1 MVSKKIFSLF
11 TIILLLVSFTITF
24 IPSQNLY
31 AQNTELYFTI
41 LHTNDEHSALIPS
54 PLVDYHPHLD
64 NPSLGGFAR
73 LASAVKS
80 IREEKAKTKEPVL
93 LVSAGD
99 YIGGSP
105 YSWLILDNK
114 APEISLMIELGYDVI
129 TIGNHEYDYGP
140 DILAQYF
147 KLAGYPESQNS
158 TAIVATNTLPP
169 SGHPLNDIGI
179 KDVHIKTLENGLKV
193 GFFGLMGVEADEV
206 APLAKPVE
214 FTDQIEAAKKAV
226 EKLKGA
232 GVDVII
238 AVNHTGVEEDKFL
251 ATQVDGIDIIITG
264 HCHTPLYQPVK
275 VNNTL
280 IFSTGAYLNYLGKVE
295 VAYNTQ
301 RGEVRLRNSS
311 LIPLNHQIGEDP
323 YILSKVAE
331 YTAYLNSYI
340 SNLTEQRFTDIAE
353 VVVYSD
359 FPLNNKPELRESPFG
374 NFITDAMRIISSEV
388 TGERVD
394 FAFQANG
401 VIRGALVPGSM
412 PYSKGQIT
420 FYDLATL
427 VGLGSGLDGEA
438 GYPIVSVY
446 LTGEEVRRVLEV
458 GALLQQLM
466 GDIYFLQMSGL
477 RMVYNPKRSVIATIP
492 FINLPIP
499 STRAVLSAEKYIGEG
514 VQNNKDDS
522 YFVPLN
528 KGDERLYHVVTDY
541 YIAQFLPLAGKMLPS
556 LEIILKD
563 KNGNPV
569 EVDDTIIYRNGKEL
583 KVWEAVVEYAKN
595 QPKDSQG
602 NPRIP
607 EYYNTTEP
615 QRLIV
620 KWTIPLILWPILF
633 IAIMIGIIITLVKKI
648 KARRKLAKIS

>member
-1 MVSKKIFSLF
+1 MAAKKFSSLICTLFIIFN
-11 TIILLLVSFTITF
+11 LLF
-24 IPSQNLY
+24 IPSNNIHG
-31 AQNTELYFTI
+31 QNTELYFTI

-54 PLVDYHPHLD
+54 PLVDYHPSID

-73 LASAVKS
+73 LANAINS
-80 IREEKAKTKEPVL
+80 IREEKGKVGEPVL
-93 LVSAGD
+93 LLSAGD

-105 YSWLILDNK
+105 YSWLILDGK
-114 APEISLMIELGYDVI
+114 TPEISLMMELGYDVI

-147 KLAGYPESQNS
+147 KTAGYPEAQSK

-169 SGHPLNDIGI
+169 QGHPLNDIGI
-179 KDVHIKTLENGLKV
+179 KDVHIKTLENGLKI

-226 EKLKGA
+226 KKLKDS
-232 GVDVII
+232 GVDLIV
-238 AVNHTGVEEDKFL
+238 AVNHTGVEEDKNL
-251 ATQVDGIDIIITG
+251 AAQVDGIDIIITG

-295 VAYNTQ
+295 LAYNTTT
-301 RGEVRLRNSS
+301 GEVRLRDSS
-311 LIPLNHQIGEDP
+311 LIPLNHSIGEDP
-323 YILSKVAE
+323 YILAKVAK
-331 YTAYLNSYI
+331 YTHHLNNYI
-340 SNLTEQRFTDIAE
+340 ATLTDGRFTDITE
-353 VVVYSD
+353 VVLYSD
-359 FPLNNKPELRESPFG
+359 FPLNNKPELKESPFG
-374 NFITDAMRIISSEV
+374 NFITDAMRIVASEV

-412 PYSKGQIT
+412 GYSKGQIT
-420 FYDLATL
+420 FYDLVTL

-438 GYPIVSVY
+438 GYPMVSVY

-458 GALLQQLM
+458 GALLQELM

-477 RMVYNPKRSVIATIP
+477 RIEYNPKRSIIATIP

-499 STRAVLSAEKYIGEG
+499 STRAVLRAEKYIGEG
-514 VQNNKDDS
+514 IQDNEN
-522 YFVPLN
+522 FAPLN
-528 KGDERLYHVVTDY
+528 RGDKELYHVVTDY
-541 YIAQFLPLAGKMLPS
+541 YIAQFLPVAGQVLPS

-563 KNGNPV
+563 KEGNPV
-569 EVDDTIIYRNGKEL
+569 EVDDTIIYRDGKEL
-583 KVWEAVVEYAKN
+583 KVWQAVVEYAKN

-602 NPRIP
+602 KAKIP
-607 EYYNTTEP
+607 EFYNTTEP

-620 KWTIPLILWPILF
+620 KWTIPLIIWPI
-633 IAIMIGIIITLVKKI
+633 AILLILITLIILLVKKI
-648 KARRKLAKIS
+648 KARKSSLNF